1 LLIQDNEGTVSF
13 VHIFKKCHILIQDLA
28 HPTGGT
34 HNNKRIFAM
43 SSSVPDEALHGTSLH
58 DKVIVVTGGFG
69 VLGSTLGQQLLE
81 RGARIALLDRAERP
95 ASTASDSTNALS
107 LGGVDLSSEASAQ
120 SALKQVAEHFGRID
134 GLVNVAG
141 GFAWETLEEGSVA
154 TWDRLYQMNLRTAVV
169 ASQAVLPHLS
179 ETGGRIVNIGAQAS
193 LKAGMGMG
201 AYAASKAGVSRLT
214 EALAEELK
222 DRQITVNAVLPSII
236 DTPNN
241 RNDMPDADF
250 SRWVS
255 PAQLTAVIAFLLS
268 DAADAV
274 TGACLPVSGRV

>member
-1 LLIQDNEGTVSF
+1 
-13 VHIFKKCHILIQDLA
+13 
-28 HPTGGT
+28 
-34 HNNKRIFAM
+34 M
-43 SSSVPDEALHGTSLH
+43 SSSAPDKALHDTSLH

-81 RGARIALLDRAERP
+81 RGARIALLDRAEGPCASP
-95 ASTASDSTNALS
+95 ADSASLLS
-107 LGGVDLSSEASAQ
+107 LGGVDLSAVESAQ
-120 SALKQVAEHFGRID
+120 SALQQVAEHFGRID

-141 GFAWETLEEGSVA
+141 GFAWETLEEGSLA

-179 ETGGRIVNIGAQAS
+179 SLAGGRIVNIGAQAS

-201 AYAASKAGVSRLT
+201 AYAASKAGVARLT

-222 DRQITVNAVLPSII
+222 DRRITVNAVLPSII
-236 DTPNN
+236 DTPTN
-241 RNDMPDADF
+241 RKDMPDADF

-255 PAQLTAVIAFLLS
+255 PAQLAAVIAFLLS

>member
-1 LLIQDNEGTVSF
+1 
-13 VHIFKKCHILIQDLA
+13 
-28 HPTGGT
+28 
-34 HNNKRIFAM
+34 M
-43 SSSVPDEALHGTSLH
+43 SSSAPDKALHDTSLH

-95 ASTASDSTNALS
+95 STGLADSASLLS
-107 LGGVDLSSEASAQ
+107 LGGVDLSAVESAQ
-120 SALKQVAEHFGRID
+120 SALQQVAEHFGRIE

-141 GFAWETLEEGSVA
+141 GFAWETLEEGSLA

-179 ETGGRIVNIGAQAS
+179 SLAGGRIVNIGAQAS

-201 AYAASKAGVSRLT
+201 AYAASKAGVARLT

-222 DRQITVNAVLPSII
+222 DRHITVNAVLPSII
-236 DTPNN
+236 DTPTN
-241 RNDMPDADF
+241 RKDMPDADF

-255 PAQLTAVIAFLLS
+255 PAQLAAVIAFLLS

>member
-1 LLIQDNEGTVSF
+1 
-13 VHIFKKCHILIQDLA
+13 
-28 HPTGGT
+28 
-34 HNNKRIFAM
+34 M
-43 SSSVPDEALHGTSLH
+43 SSSAPDKALHDTSLH

-95 ASTASDSTNALS
+95 ATGPADSASLLS
-107 LGGVDLSSEASAQ
+107 LGAVDLSAVESAQ
-120 SALKQVAEHFGRID
+120 AALQKVAEHFGRID

-141 GFAWETLEEGSVA
+141 GFAWETLEEGSLA

-169 ASQAVLPHLS
+169 ASQAVLPHLNS
-179 ETGGRIVNIGAQAS
+179 LAGGRIVNIGAQAS

-201 AYAASKAGVSRLT
+201 AYAASKAGVARLT

-222 DRQITVNAVLPSII
+222 DRHITVNAVLPSII
-236 DTPNN
+236 DTPTN
-241 RNDMPDADF
+241 RKDMPDADF

-255 PAQLTAVIAFLLS
+255 PAQLAAVIAFLLS

>member
-1 LLIQDNEGTVSF
+1 
-13 VHIFKKCHILIQDLA
+13 
-28 HPTGGT
+28 
-34 HNNKRIFAM
+34 M
-43 SSSVPDEALHGTSLH
+43 SSSAPDKALHGTSLH

-69 VLGSTLGQQLLE
+69 VLGGTLGQQLLE
-81 RGARIALLDRAERP
+81 RGARVALLDRADRP
-95 ASTASDSTNALS
+95 TTGPADSATVLA
-107 LGGVDLSSEASAQ
+107 LGGVDLSSVESAQ
-120 SALKQVAEHFGRID
+120 LALAQVAEHFGRID

-141 GFAWETLEEGSVA
+141 GFAWETLEEGSLE

-179 ETGGRIVNIGAQAS
+179 KAGGRIVNIGAQAS

-201 AYAASKAGVSRLT
+201 AYAASKAGVARLT

-222 DRQITVNAVLPSII
+222 DRHITVNAVLPSII
-236 DTPNN
+236 DTPTN
-241 RNDMPDADF
+241 RKDMPDADF

-255 PAQLTAVIAFLLS
+255 PAQLTAVIGFLLS

>member
-1 LLIQDNEGTVSF
+1 
-13 VHIFKKCHILIQDLA
+13 
-28 HPTGGT
+28 
-34 HNNKRIFAM
+34 M
-43 SSSVPDEALHGTSLH
+43 SSSAPDKALHDTSLH

-81 RGARIALLDRAERP
+81 RGARIALLDRADRP
-95 ASTASDSTNALS
+95 SNNPADSANELAL
-107 LGGVDLSSEASAQ
+107 GAVDLSSEASAQ
-120 SALKQVAEHFGRID
+120 SALKQVAEYFGRID

-141 GFAWETLEEGSVA
+141 GFAWETLEEGSLA

-179 ETGGRIVNIGAQAS
+179 DNGGRIVNIGAQAS

-201 AYAASKAGVSRLT
+201 AYAASKAGVARLT

-222 DRQITVNAVLPSII
+222 DRRITVNAVLPSII
-236 DTPNN
+236 DTPTN
-241 RNDMPDADF
+241 RKDMPNADF

-274 TGACLPVSGRV
+274 TGANLPVSGRV